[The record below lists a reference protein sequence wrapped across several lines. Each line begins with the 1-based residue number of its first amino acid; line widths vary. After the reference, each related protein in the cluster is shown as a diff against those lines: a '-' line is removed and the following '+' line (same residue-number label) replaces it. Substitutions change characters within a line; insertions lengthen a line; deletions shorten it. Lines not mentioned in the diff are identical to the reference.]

1 MREIGMDRDGSIVMD
16 KLEQP
21 TVDYIA
27 HRLLAGRHDIYGREL
42 VALVGTGRE
51 VNNLAAT
58 CAWIE
63 ARTEEQTSLVPN
75 AVGWLRELFDDYL
88 KDQWGQLQQGRA
100 TLMESAEGVPRKPLT
115 DTECRRLA
123 EAIAY
128 LVAGPLYRDKLDA
141 AAGLVLGKP
150 TCSESA
156 LYHWVRAQ
164 DDRYAF
170 YPSELTLPLA
180 QRLQRALL
188 ALEEV

>member
-1 MREIGMDRDGSIVMD
+1 MNT
-16 KLEQP
+16 LEQQ

-27 HRLLAGRHDIYGREL
+27 HRLLAGRHDIHGREL
-42 VALVGTGRE
+42 VALVGTGWE
-51 VNNLAAT
+51 ADNLAAT
-58 CAWIE
+58 CAWIA
-63 ARTEEQTSLVPN
+63 ARTEEHAPLAAH
-75 AVGWLRELFDDYL
+75 AVGWLREVFDDYL
-88 KDQWGQLQQGRA
+88 EDLLDSLHQGRA
-100 TLMESAEGVPRKPLT
+100 AMMESSACLPRNPLT

-128 LVAGPLYRDKLDA
+128 LVVGPLYHDKLEA

-150 TCSESA
+150 ATGDSP

-170 YPSELTLPLA
+170 YPAELTLPLA
-180 QRLQRALL
+180 QRLQRALF

>member
-1 MREIGMDRDGSIVMD
+1 MREIGMDRDGSIEMD

-51 VNNLAAT
+51 ANNLAAT
-58 CAWIE
+58 CSWIV
-63 ARTEEQTSLVPN
+63 ARTEEHASLAPHV
-75 AVGWLRELFDDYL
+75 VGWLREAFDDYL
-88 KDQWGQLQQGRA
+88 GGQLDNLHQCWA
-100 TLMESAEGVPRKPLT
+100 PPMESADGLPRIPLT
-115 DTECRRLA
+115 DAECQRLA
-123 EAIAY
+123 DATAY
-128 LVAGPLYRDKLDA
+128 LVAGPLYREKLYA

-150 TCSESA
+150 PLGENA
-156 LYHWVRAQ
+156 LYEWVRAQ

-180 QRLQRALL
+180 QRLHRALL

>member
-1 MREIGMDRDGSIVMD
+1 MREIGMDRDGSIEMG

-51 VNNLAAT
+51 ANNLAAT
-58 CAWIE
+58 CAWIV
-63 ARTEEQTSLVPN
+63 ARTEEHASLAPN
-75 AVGWLRELFDDYL
+75 AVDWLRELFDDYL
-88 KDQWGQLQQGRA
+88 ENQWDQLHQCSAPQ
-100 TLMESAEGVPRKPLT
+100 MENVDCLPRNLPA
-115 DTECRRLA
+115 DTECQRLA
-123 EAIAY
+123 DATAY
-128 LVAGPLYRDKLDA
+128 LVAGPLYRDTLDA
-141 AAGLVLGKP
+141 AVGLVLGKP
-150 TCSESA
+150 ACDENT

-164 DDRYAF
+164 NDRYAF
-170 YPSELTLPLA
+170 YPSELTRPLA

>member
-1 MREIGMDRDGSIVMD
+1 MKS
-16 KLEQP
+16 LEHQI
-21 TVDYIA
+21 VDYIA
-27 HRLLAGRHDIYGREL
+27 HRLLAGRHDIHGREL

-51 VNNLAAT
+51 ADNLAAT
-58 CAWIE
+58 CAWIV
-63 ARTEEQTSLVPN
+63 ARTEEDTSLAPN

-88 KDQWGQLQQGRA
+88 EDQWALLHQCRA
-100 TLMESAEGVPRKPLT
+100 PQMENVDCLPRIPLT
-115 DTECRRLA
+115 DIECQRLA
-123 EAIAY
+123 ETIAY
-128 LVAGPLYRDKLDA
+128 LVAGPLYRDKLEA

-150 TCSESA
+150 ACGESA

-170 YPSELTLPLA
+170 YPSELTLSLA